1 MNPRIIRKY
10 WTQLLIAFG
19 DDYTAEGFRRT
30 QKLLALPE
38 NLLQYEA
45 RLKRELTVCNLFAN
59 QNQSISSIAHILDMN
74 YGQVVTILIDH
85 GFIRDRRR
93 AARELEVK
101 PSARVLTPKM
111 GAPPEVFGEDTAVE
125 SGQVISLMASTA
137 EEPKAQL
144 MPEVLE
150 VEWPDPEKPVWPE
163 GATNLG
169 LNNPGFSAKVRVLK
183 SLVLPHSL
191 FSFLNSKR

>member
-19 DDYTAEGFRRT
+19 DDYTVEGFRRT

-101 PSARVLTPKM
+101 PSARVLMPEIRQPK
-111 GAPPEVFGEDTAVE
+111 VVGEGTSVE
-125 SGQVISLMASTA
+125 SEQVLSLMAPRA
-137 EEPKAQL
+137 EEPKVQP
-144 MPEVLE
+144 MTEVLE
-150 VEWPDPEKPVWPE
+150 VEWPDAEKPVWPE

-169 LNNPGFSAKVRVLK
+169 LSNPGFSAKVRVLK

-191 FSFLNSKR
+191 FSFLHSKR

>member
-1 MNPRIIRKY
+1 MNPRIVRKY

-19 DDYTAEGFRRT
+19 DDYTVEGFRRT
-30 QKLLALPE
+30 QKHLALPE

-93 AARELEVK
+93 ATRELETK
-101 PSARVLTPKM
+101 PGARLLTPKM
-111 GAPPEVFGEDTAVE
+111 GAPEVFGEGTAVE
-125 SGQVISLMASTA
+125 SGQVVSLMAPPA
-137 EEPKAQL
+137 EDPKVQP
-144 MPEVLE
+144 MSEVLE
-150 VEWPDPEKPVWPE
+150 VEWPAPDKPVWPE
-163 GATNLG
+163 GATNLDLNQRG
-169 LNNPGFSAKVRVLK
+169 LSAKVRVLK

-191 FSFLNSKR
+191 FSFLHSKR